1 MVEDMDLLKHSPSW
15 DDYCTR
21 STLHQISMA
30 FLTILWSNWFLF
42 HLFNYFDN
50 ASYFMWKVFGH
61 KSGNWSDY
69 ENVLR
74 WRIQGEGWRGPEHP
88 QAPLLSRAVGI
99 FISNTRLK
107 PNDSPSTGRNTA
119 TQLEVQQIIWTL
131 GVQNYITINIKVYF
145 DRPDECS
152 SEKNCCR

>member
-15 DDYCTR
+15 DDYYTR

-74 WRIQGEGWRGPEHP
+74 WRIQGEGWRGPDHP
-88 QAPLLSRAVGI
+88 HAPLLSRAVGI
-99 FISNTRLK
+99 F
-107 PNDSPSTGRNTA
+107 
-119 TQLEVQQIIWTL
+119 
-131 GVQNYITINIKVYF
+131 YIYH
-145 DRPDECS
+145 S
-152 SEKNCCR
+152 SETKWFSINRKEYFYAAWSTANYLNPWGSKLHYYKYKSVLWSSGWV